1 MCSDS
6 ESNDASSEQPAYVK
20 PSPIQPRQ
28 ARTAFAHGRL
38 ERNGGSRCSKASK
51 AIGTTVSDVDR
62 FLDEGF
68 FDELDKVAR
77 PA

>member
-1 MCSDS
+1 
-6 ESNDASSEQPAYVK
+6 
-20 PSPIQPRQ
+20 
-28 ARTAFAHGRL
+28 L